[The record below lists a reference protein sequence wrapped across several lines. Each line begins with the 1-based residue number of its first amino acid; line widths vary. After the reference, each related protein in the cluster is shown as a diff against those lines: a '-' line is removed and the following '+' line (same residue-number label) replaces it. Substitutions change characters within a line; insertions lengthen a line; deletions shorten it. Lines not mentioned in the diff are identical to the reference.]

1 MKRTASFRIIGRE
14 GVNLKILYV
23 ATVGGS
29 MLLFKSFVRTLLGE
43 GNIVDIACGNET
55 APVPDCYTEWG
66 CKIFRLSCSRSPLNK
81 GNINAF
87 KELSEIVSNGGYDIV
102 HCHTPIA
109 GAVTRL
115 ACRKYRKDGL
125 KVIYT
130 AHGFHFYKGAPLK
143 NWLIYY
149 PIEKFCSH
157 FTDVLIT
164 INHEDYELAK
174 KKMRAKRVEYVPG
187 VGIDVDKFAN
197 TVVDRTAKRRELGIP
212 EDAFLLLSVGELNE
226 NKNHQIVIRALA
238 ELQNQNVHYMVAGE
252 GPLHDFLLDLAQE
265 LKVADQVHLLGFRN
279 DVAELYKTADVDV
292 FPSNREGLGLA
303 AVEGMVAGLSLI
315 CSDNRG
321 TREYAKNGENAVVC
335 SNSVAEYASAIDKL
349 YRNES
354 LRIDY
359 GNHGATT
366 AHSFNVAS
374 INDLMMKIY
383 QSEMGTV

>member
-1 MKRTASFRIIGRE
+1 M
-14 GVNLKILYV
+14 KILYV
-23 ATVGGS
+23 TTLGTTMSFFFPLIKELINDGNVVDLACNSTISNVPEYYRD
-29 MLLFKSFVRTLLGE
+29 LECRVFNLFCT
-43 GNIVDIACGNET
+43 
-55 APVPDCYTEWG
+55 
-66 CKIFRLSCSRSPLNK
+66 RSPLDIS
-81 GNINAF
+81 NISAY
-87 KELSEIVSNGGYDIV
+87 KQLQKIIVDNQYDIV

-109 GAVTRL
+109 GAITRL
-115 ACRKYRKDGL
+115 ACRKFRKNGL

-130 AHGFHFYKGAPLK
+130 AHGFHFYRGAPLK
-143 NWLIYY
+143 NWLLYY
-149 PIEKFCSH
+149 PIEKFCSR

-174 KKMRAKRVEYVPG
+174 KKVKAKQVEYVPG

-197 TVVDRTAKRRELGIP
+197 TVVDRAAKRKELGIP
-212 EDAFLLLSVGELNE
+212 EDVFLLLSVGELNE

-238 ELQNQNVHYMVAGE
+238 ELKNPDIHYMIAGK
-252 GPLHDFLLDLAQE
+252 GPLKDYLLELSQE
-265 LKVADQVHLLGFRN
+265 LGVEDQVHLLGPRN
-279 DVAELYKTADVDV
+279 DVAELYKTADIDV
-292 FPSNREGLGLA
+292 FPSIREGLGLA
-303 AVEGMVAGLSLI
+303 AVEGMAAGLPLI